1 MGLMLDPITERAETI
16 RKPII
21 THQKA
26 TIIHTPARKALKGL
40 SGKI

>member
-1 MGLMLDPITERAETI
+1 MSDPTIERAETI

-21 THQKA
+21 THQKV
-26 TIIHTPARKALKGL
+26 TIIHTPERKALKDL

>member
-1 MGLMLDPITERAETI
+1 MSDPTIERIEII
-16 RKPII
+16 RKLII
-21 THQKA
+21 IHQKA

>member
-1 MGLMLDPITERAETI
+1 MLDPTIERIEII

>member
-1 MGLMLDPITERAETI
+1 MLDPITERVGTI
-16 RKPII
+16 HKLIT

-26 TIIHTPARKALKGL
+26 TTIHTPARKVLKDL